1 MAENPQEGGSPSPEQ
16 EPSQDVP
23 ASEPTPTDKD
33 KPASPTTEAAPTAP
47 KQPAAAK
54 AAGPETPQEKKARE
68 FIVQAEKKLASSQ
81 TFFGGIFG

>member
-1 MAENPQEGGSPSPEQ
+1 MAENPQEGGSPPPEQ
-16 EPSQDVP
+16 EPSEDVP
-23 ASEPTPTDKD
+23 ASEPTSTD

-81 TFFGGIFG
+81 TFFGGLFG